1 MALTPVAKEDDYR
14 RNAAETV
21 ELAHRASSTED
32 KGRLLAMA
40 EAWLNL
46 ADRAHHLA
54 RKQTR
59 KLREHPLLKAK
70 LGRSQPEASE
80 G

>member
-1 MALTPVAKEDDYR
+1 MTKETDYR

-21 ELAHRASSTED
+21 ELAHRASSTEA

-40 EAWLNL
+40 EAWLNP
-46 ADRAHHLA
+46 ADRAHQIA

-59 KLREHPLLKAK
+59 KLCERPLLKAK
-70 LGRSQPEASE
+70 LGRFQAEAS
-80 G
+80 

>member
-1 MALTPVAKEDDYR
+1 MGDQPHDQR
-14 RNAAETV
+14 RRLPANAAETV

-46 ADRAHHLA
+46 AARAHQVA
-54 RKQTR
+54 RKQPR
-59 KLREHPLLKAK
+59 KLREHPLLRAK
-70 LGRSQPEASE
+70 LGRPQPETS
-80 G
+80 